1 MTRPRRSDPDDELL
15 RAAARRMAWQI
26 ALAGAVVVLLAAL
39 GTLAL
44 GPVLR
49 HAGGP
54 HPQGHDHDDAL
65 LRTTLLVAGGI
76 GIVIAGVVGFLVAR
90 RAVAPLGA
98 ALALQR
104 RFVADAGHELRTPL
118 TALHTRAQLIVRRMA
133 AEDPAR
139 PATEQLLA
147 DARILGEIVDELLAS
162 AQLAGDPR
170 QGDLFDVARLADA
183 VVAEMAVLA
192 EQSGVRLTRSGAGTA
207 AMVLGSRT
215 ALRRAITALVDN
227 ALGHTQPDDT
237 IDVGITI
244 GTQHIGI
251 AVTDNGEGLGGQ
263 QPAELVRRF
272 ARGAQLAQRSDS
284 DPRFGTAGRRF
295 GLGLSL
301 VHEIAQAHGGAFAL
315 SERPGGGAIA
325 RLTVLKAVTDGS
337 AADRSD
343 ANAGDADDGPLSA

>member
-1 MTRPRRSDPDDELL
+1 MTRKGRLDPDDELL
-15 RAAARRMAWQI
+15 RAAAKRMAWQT

-49 HAGGP
+49 HASGP
-54 HPQGHDHDDAL
+54 HPGGHDHDDQV
-65 LRTTLLVAGGI
+65 LRTTLLVAGAI

-118 TALHTRAQLIVRRMA
+118 TALHTRAQLIVRRMVRD
-133 AEDPAR
+133 DPAR

-170 QGDLFDVARLADA
+170 DGDLFDVAWLADA

-192 EQSGVRLTRSGAGTA
+192 EQSGVLLTRSGASTA
-207 AMVLGSRT
+207 AMVRGSRT

-227 ALGHTQPDDT
+227 ALGHTRPGDT
-237 IDVGITI
+237 IDVAISI
-244 GTQHIGI
+244 GTDHIGI
-251 AVTDNGEGLGGQ
+251 AVTDSGEGLGGQ

-272 ARGAQLAQRSDS
+272 ARGAQLAQRTDS
-284 DPRFGTAGRRF
+284 GHGFGPAGRRF

-301 VHEIAQAHGGAFAL
+301 VREIAQAHGGAFAL

-325 RLTVLKAVTDGS
+325 RLTVRKAVTDGRDADGS
-337 AADRSD
+337 DAAD
-343 ANAGDADDGPLSA
+343 GPPSG